1 MSARSA
7 KPAKAIPGLVL
18 GGEPRVDLL
27 PPEVLQATKARSTRR
42 LLGVAVVAVIV
53 LVAGGYGA
61 ATLRAVA
68 AQSNLV
74 VAQATTVQLLD
85 EQAKYS
91 EAALA
96 ANLVAASEQTRAIAT
111 TNEIVWAQV
120 FDVLTSHMS
129 VAGYWSWSASA
140 PSPWEPALVADGPLR
155 EPRVATV
162 TVTVVT
168 LTREDATVIFS
179 KLNTIKGF
187 ADATIDQVIFGDES
201 AMYQTTFTINL
212 NADALADRFATEEEE
227 TE

>member
-1 MSARSA
+1 MSARVA
-7 KPAKAIPGLVL
+7 KPTKAIPGLIL

-27 PPEVLQATKARSTRR
+27 PPEVLQATKARATRR
-42 LLGVAVVAVIV
+42 LLGVAVVAATV
-53 LVAGGYGA
+53 LVVGGYGI

-68 AQSNLV
+68 AQSELT
-74 VAQATTVQLLD
+74 VAQATTVALLD

-96 ANLVAASEQTRAIAT
+96 ANLVNASEQTRAVAT

-120 FDVLTSHMS
+120 FDVITAQMA

-140 PSPWEPALVADGPLR
+140 PSPWEPALVVDGPLR
-155 EPRVATV
+155 EPRVAQV

-168 LTREDATVIFS
+168 LTPQDGTALFN
-179 KLNTIKGF
+179 KLTAIKGF
-187 ADATIDQVIFGDES
+187 ADATIDQVVFGDES
-201 AMYQTTFTINL
+201 VMYQSTFTINL
-212 NADALADRFATEEEE
+212 NADALANRFATEEGE